1 MAFPTAQETSSKVYL
16 RYYDFN
22 KYYDIDKQL
31 PNILD
36 AAMNGGKK
44 YSMTST
50 EWLELC
56 KKIDAC
62 FYKMNTLQSIIFFSK
77 LTIALSVSVYIFV
90 VYIVFFWQVRIGLIF
105 VLLGLLAAVILLN
118 CYVQGPMNNV
128 ALEQAK
134 EICREKTTDLNLQAG
149 EESAILIELH
159 YRKWKP
165 FKCGA
170 CESYEVDSNDNPR
183 NAYTYIQ
190 ISRGSDF
197 GSQELPSI
205 ANFYRKN
212 DPEYPH
218 PNETA
223 QNSDEFEGTATDVE
237 NQNVATAV
245 QLDEAQLERQHR
257 EVAYLEPYVQVPMA
271 KAKLCL
277 NVEQSANEV
286 VHDVETVLPAYI
298 RD

>member
-1 MAFPTAQETSSKVYL
+1 MASPTAQETSSKVYL

-22 KYYDIDKQL
+22 KYYDIEKKL
-31 PNILD
+31 PNTLD

-44 YSMTST
+44 YSMTSA

-62 FYKMNTLQSIIFFSK
+62 FYKVNTMQSIIFFSK
-77 LTIALSVSVYIFV
+77 LAIVLSVFVYIFV
-90 VYIVFFWQVRIGLIF
+90 VYIAFFWRLRISLIL
-105 VLLGLLAAVILLN
+105 VLLGLLAAVILIN
-118 CYVQGPMNNV
+118 CYVQGPMNKV

-159 YRKWKP
+159 YRDWKP
-165 FKCGA
+165 FKCLA
-170 CESYEVDSNDNPR
+170 CENYEVDSNDNTR
-183 NAYTYIQ
+183 NAFTYIL

-197 GSQELPSI
+197 RSQELPSI
-205 ANFYRKN
+205 ASFYRKN
-212 DPEYPH
+212 DPEYPN

-223 QNSDEFEGTATDVE
+223 PNIDEFEGPATDVE

-245 QLDEAQLERQHR
+245 QLDMAQFEPQRREANM
-257 EVAYLEPYVQVPMA
+257 EPYVKVPMA
-271 KAKLCL
+271 KAKLYQ
-277 NVEQSANEV
+277 NVEQSDNEV
-286 VHDVETVLPAYI
+286 VHDVETVLPAYVN
-298 RD
+298 D